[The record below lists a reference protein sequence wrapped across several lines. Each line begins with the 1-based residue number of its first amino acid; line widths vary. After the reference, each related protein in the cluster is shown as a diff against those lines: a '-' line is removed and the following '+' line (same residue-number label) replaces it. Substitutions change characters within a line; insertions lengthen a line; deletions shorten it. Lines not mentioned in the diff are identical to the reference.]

1 MTTALAIF
9 VKTPGHSP
17 VKTRLAER
25 LGPDDAAEC
34 HRRCA
39 LAVAEVAAAAA
50 REGVVEPHWAVAESE
65 ALGAWTGF
73 PALSQGEG
81 GLGERM
87 ARVHAALRT
96 GGAAILV
103 GADSPQIEL
112 QQLREA
118 ARWLA
123 ADRPRIVLGPA
134 RDGGF
139 WLVGANRALPERGWR
154 EVAYSRADT
163 AAAFRAAMRD
173 CGEWLELGTLND
185 LDRAEDIGPVA
196 RELAALAEPTPAQR
210 ALASWLGGLAS
221 RTVAMLG

>member
-1 MTTALAIF
+1 MSVALAIF
-9 VKTPGHSP
+9 VKTAGHSP
-17 VKTRLAER
+17 VKTRLAQR
-25 LGPDDAAEC
+25 LGAEGAAEC
-34 HRRCA
+34 HRRSA

-50 REGVVEPHWAVAESE
+50 RDGVLEPHWAVAETE
-65 ALGAWTGF
+65 ALGQWTGF
-73 PALSQGEG
+73 PAVSQGEG

-87 ARVHAALRT
+87 ARVHTSLCG

-118 ARWLA
+118 TRWLA
-123 ADRPRIVLGPA
+123 ADRPRIVFGPA

-139 WLVGANRALPERGWR
+139 WLVGANRALPARGWL

-163 AAAFRAAMRD
+163 ADAFRAAMRD

-185 LDRAEDIGPVA
+185 LDRAEDLAAVA
-196 RELAALAEPTPAQR
+196 RELDALSEPTPAQR
-210 ALASWLGGLAS
+210 ALAAWLAALDARTEGPAS
-221 RTVAMLG
+221 